1 MATDTKSII
10 LIVDDDDDA
19 RELVAML
26 LQREEYHLVLA
37 GDGQEALDKAEQLT
51 PDLILLDVMMP
62 IMSGFEAC
70 RRLRA
75 NPLLEHVPIILITA
89 LGDRPSRL
97 EGLEA
102 GADDFITKPFDKS
115 ELRARVHTVTRLN
128 RYRRLLAERAKFEW
142 VVEHATDG
150 YLMIDEQDR
159 VTYAN
164 SQAQTYLDLSR
175 ESQASATSFY
185 ELAQKHYHC
194 EPQAAW
200 TGWLNGM
207 TPVHELGPL
216 YLVRPETP
224 MAKALWL
231 QVNVLNVPGEE
242 KARVIRLHDI
252 TVGTVLQDELNRFHS
267 MIAHKLRTPL
277 VPIYS
282 GLQFLIAQTASL
294 SKEAIATFLQQAFK
308 GVERLR
314 EEIEDIV
321 QYLHAPSLARQ
332 PGEAFQLARLPALVT
347 HISGELALSASVS
360 SEGQLDQGCLPLSQH
375 NVELILWE
383 ILENALKFHPMQA
396 PSVQVHI
403 ARPTPHQIS
412 IRIRDDGLTLP
423 PEQLAHIWRP
433 YYQVDK
439 LSSGEVAGM
448 GLGLSIVATQ
458 VWSIGGTCRAFN
470 RDDGPGIVVE
480 IVLPLKED
488 TASHDK

>member
-10 LIVDDDDDA
+10 LIVDDDDA

-37 GDGQEALDKAEQLT
+37 SDGQEALDKAGQLT

-62 IMSGFEAC
+62 RLSGFEVC

-75 NPLLEHVPIILITA
+75 NPLLAHVPIILLTA

-115 ELRARVHTVTRLN
+115 ELRARVRTVTRLN
-128 RYRRLLAERAKFEW
+128 RYRHLLAERAKFEW

-150 YLMIDEQDR
+150 YLMIDERDR

-164 SQAQTYLDLSR
+164 SQAQVYLGLRR
-175 ESQASATSFY
+175 ENHIPATPFH

-200 TGWLNGM
+200 AAWLNGM
-207 TPVHELGPL
+207 TPVDELGAL

-224 MAKALWL
+224 TAKAMWL
-231 QVNVLNVPGEE
+231 QVNVLNVPGKE

-252 TVGTVLQDELNRFHS
+252 TVGTILQDELNRFHS

-282 GLQFLIAQTASL
+282 GLQFLIAQIASL
-294 SKEAIATFLQQAFK
+294 PREAIATFLQQAFK

-332 PGEAFQLARLPALVT
+332 PGEAFQLARLPALVA
-347 HISGELALSASVS
+347 HISDALALNASVS
-360 SEGQLDQGCLPLSQH
+360 SEGKLDKVCLPLSQH
-375 NVELILWE
+375 SVELILWE
-383 ILENALKFHPMQA
+383 LLENALKFHPRQA
-396 PSVQVHI
+396 PSVQVHVTRS
-403 ARPTPHQIS
+403 APHQVNIQV
-412 IRIRDDGLTLP
+412 RDDGLTLS
-423 PEQLAHIWRP
+423 PEQLARIWRP
-433 YYQVDK
+433 YYQVDR
-439 LSSGEVAGM
+439 LASGEVAGM

-480 IVLPLKED
+480 VVLPLKEGGD
-488 TASHDK
+488 ETQP